1 MYKATFK
8 RTSNRYS
15 KEELFNNIKTVWD
28 YKGGQPFCKDMD
40 IYPSFITFG
49 TYFNRFG
56 SWKKAIE
63 EFIKY
68 SNGELKIEKEATTR
82 KVRKN
87 INNSLRYDI
96 MKRDN
101 FKCQYCGASPA
112 KDSDVEL
119 QIDHIIPVSKG
130 GDNSIDNLKTIC
142 NHCNIGKL
150 NKL

>member
-28 YKGGQPFCKDMD
+28 YKGSQPFCKDMD

-68 SNGELKIEKEATTR
+68 SNGELKIKKEATTR

-142 NHCNIGKL
+142 NHCNIGKY

>member
-15 KEELFNNIKTVWD
+15 KKDLFNNIKAVWD
-28 YKGGQPFCKDMD
+28 YKGSQPFCKDMD
-40 IYPSFITFG
+40 IYPSFICFT

-68 SNGELKIEKEATTR
+68 SNGEVIIKTEASPRKIR
-82 KVRKN
+82 KA
-87 INNSLRYDI
+87 INNSLKYDI

-101 FKCQYCGASPA
+101 FRCNYCGRSPA
-112 KDSDVEL
+112 IDSDVEL
-119 QIDHIIPVSKG
+119 QIDHIIPVTKG
-130 GDNSIDNLKTIC
+130 GDNHIDNLKTIC
-142 NHCNIGKL
+142 KKCNIGKY